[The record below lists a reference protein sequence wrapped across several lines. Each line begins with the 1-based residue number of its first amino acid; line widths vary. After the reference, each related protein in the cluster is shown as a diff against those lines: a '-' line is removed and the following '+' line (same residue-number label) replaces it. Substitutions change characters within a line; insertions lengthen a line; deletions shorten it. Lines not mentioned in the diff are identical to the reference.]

1 MIDGDDLMRELGIEP
16 GPRLGRMIEA
26 LVERVIVDP
35 ALNERATLL
44 LLAQG
49 MLADMDEDRRDR

>member
-1 MIDGDDLMRELGIEP
+1 MRELRLDP
-16 GPRLGRMIEA
+16 GPMLGRMIDT
-26 LVERVIVDP
+26 LVDRVITDP

-49 MLADMDEDRRDR
+49 MLADMDEGPRDR

>member
-1 MIDGDDLMRELGIEP
+1 VVD
-16 GPRLGRMIEA
+16 
-26 LVERVIVDP
+26 DP

>member
-1 MIDGDDLMRELGIEP
+1 MID
-16 GPRLGRMIEA
+16 A
-26 LVERVIVDP
+26 LVERVIGDP

-49 MLADMDEDRRDR
+49 MLADMDEDRATR

>member
-1 MIDGDDLMRELGIEP
+1 MIDD
-16 GPRLGRMIEA
+16 
-26 LVERVIVDP
+26 LVERVVEDP